1 MIIVSNTSPISNLA
15 AIGKLDLLQQLYTN
29 IIIPIA
35 VYEEIINSGETE
47 PATLAIQS
55 LDWIETQSVTNKFL
69 LQELQTILDL
79 GEAEAITLAVELNA
93 DRLIIDERQGR
104 NEAKKQGL
112 QVTGILEI
120 ILAAKQRGL
129 IDLVQPLLDDL
140 RVNGFRITEPLYA
153 ELLRLA
159 REDFPVN
166 L

>member
-35 VYEEIINSGETE
+35 VYKEIINSGETE
-47 PATLAIQS
+47 PATLAIQN
-55 LDWIETQSVTNKFL
+55 LDWIKTQSVTNKSL

-93 DRLIIDERQGR
+93 DRLIIDERRGR

-112 QVTGILEI
+112 QVTGILGI
-120 ILAAKQRGL
+120 ILAVKQQGL
-129 IDLVQPLLDDL
+129 IDLVKPLLDDL
-140 RVNGFRITEPLYA
+140 RVNGFWINEPLYA
-153 ELLRLA
+153 EVLRLA
-159 REDFPVN
+159 REDFP
-166 L
+166 